1 MTNLPKLITAALTIL
16 FLIILGI
23 VFIAFLEEVK
33 EDFKDERQKETI
45 DEGISFLEKIVNFV
59 SLQNPVFDLIIII
72 VVGLIYWV
80 SKPRSRLS
88 NRF

>member
-1 MTNLPKLITAALTIL
+1 MTNLPEPITAALTIL